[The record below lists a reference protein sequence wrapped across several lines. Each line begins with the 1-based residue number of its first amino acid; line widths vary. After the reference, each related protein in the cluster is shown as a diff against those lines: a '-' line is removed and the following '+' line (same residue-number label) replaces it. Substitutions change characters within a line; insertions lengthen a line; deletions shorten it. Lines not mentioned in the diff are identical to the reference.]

1 LKENFISGVEF
12 LLVALSILVLS
23 LLDDSLVG
31 TVDGKSSFD
40 SEGVITWSVLAFV
53 TIIDPHTSTAT
64 TCSGGREREASLVEG
79 RKWADNAV
87 YVELDDC
94 AECTEN
100 AEVGGANGQGG
111 TNGIGL
117 AWSVVCLVDSIFS
130 LTTNSR
136 ERRPC

>member
-1 LKENFISGVEF
+1 MITKRPVICDRRF
-12 LLVALSILVLS
+12 LS

-53 TIIDPHTSTAT
+53 TITDPHTSTAT
-64 TCSGGREREASLVEG
+64 TCSGGREREGSLVESG
-79 RKWADNAV
+79 KWADNPV

-100 AEVGGANGQGG
+100 AEFGGANGQGG
-111 TNGIGL
+111 TSGI
-117 AWSVVCLVDSIFS
+117 
-130 LTTNSR
+130 
-136 ERRPC
+136 